1 MMMLS
6 TNWGAV
12 MQSDL
17 GTTLLTTSLM
27 VVCYLIIVRLVDMN
41 EKEPLWAMA
50 AFFVLGAGASV
61 AVVQAVGTPIL
72 DLEPLWGAVIKEGAR
87 FGVLG
92 VGVGGLLLYGRK
104 RGWDEFN
111 GLLDGVVYGATV
123 GLGFATA
130 RKVMNQLLVGAFAIP
145 GEEAGMLAGF
155 HKVFL
160 FGLAD
165 GVFGAIVGAGI
176 GAAVEARAMV
186 LRVVWPVLGVA
197 AAILANWG
205 YVVFGKGN
213 GLGGNEG
220 LIRAQI
226 ALVLP
231 VIVVVVVVVYALFSE
246 RKAIRVQLSSEQ
258 ADGIVTAAD
267 LALLQNVVAR
277 ETTYWKTL
285 LSGKIRFWRLMRAL
299 HNRQVQLAFV
309 KQNASRETNEERKKR
324 LEVEI
329 SNLRLNI
336 REQQTALGKGT
347 TGDEG
352 RES

>member
-1 MMMLS
+1 
-6 TNWGAV
+6 
-12 MQSDL
+12 
-17 GTTLLTTSLM
+17 
-27 VVCYLIIVRLVDMN
+27 
-41 EKEPLWAMA
+41 
-50 AFFVLGAGASV
+50 
-61 AVVQAVGTPIL
+61 
-72 DLEPLWGAVIKEGAR
+72 
-87 FGVLG
+87 
-92 VGVGGLLLYGRK
+92 
-104 RGWDEFN
+104 
-111 GLLDGVVYGATV
+111 
-123 GLGFATA
+123 
-130 RKVMNQLLVGAFAIP
+130 
-145 GEEAGMLAGF
+145 
-155 HKVFL
+155 
-160 FGLAD
+160 
-165 GVFGAIVGAGI
+165 
-176 GAAVEARAMV
+176 
-186 LRVVWPVLGVA
+186 
-197 AAILANWG
+197 
-205 YVVFGKGN
+205 
-213 GLGGNEG
+213 
-220 LIRAQI
+220 AQI